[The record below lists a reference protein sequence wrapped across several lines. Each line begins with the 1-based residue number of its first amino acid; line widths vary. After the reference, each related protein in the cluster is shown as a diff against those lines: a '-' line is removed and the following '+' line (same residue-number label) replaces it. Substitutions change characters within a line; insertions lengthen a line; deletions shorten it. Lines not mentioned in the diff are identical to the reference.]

1 MKPTARV
8 LVGAAHAGSPSLQLF
23 QAMTGTTAERVITWF
38 GEGITAITMP
48 VNDPQPPV
56 KVRRPAPALPQ
67 RQASLPEHKMQSDR
81 TAQGGDGQR
90 EDSSRRRTAMDVRN
104 LLHQTTQRLIQ
115 EQHSHEQQA
124 ASGSSDS
131 SVLTHDVERNARM
144 DTVKR

>member
-8 LVGAAHAGSPSLQLF
+8 LVGGAHAGSPSLQLL

-38 GEGITAITMP
+38 GEGITTITMP

-56 KVRRPAPALPQ
+56 KVRRPAQAIPQ
-67 RQASLPEHKMQSDR
+67 PQPPVEHKMQSDR

-104 LLHQTTQRLIQ
+104 LLHQTAQRLIQ

-131 SVLTHDVERNARM
+131 SVFTHDVERNARM